1 MTRLSTAVNKL
12 TCPRCGGDLV
22 ATKDSRPHI
31 IDGVNFVRRAR
42 VCEACNCRSHTLE
55 LTEASFAKLKA
66 DLRAVRIDADIRV
79 NTAMAA
85 LKIFAEASQS

>member
-1 MTRLSTAVNKL
+1 MSGRINTNSL

-22 ATKDSRPHI
+22 ATKDSRPHV
-31 IDGVNFVRRAR
+31 IDGVKFVRRAR
-42 VCEACNCRSHTLE
+42 LCESCNCRSHTLE
-55 LTEASFAKLKA
+55 LTEASFDKLTS
-66 DLRAVRIDADIRV
+66 DFRAVKMDADTRV